1 MILPSFPANLYKS
14 TLYAS
19 CTTFQRK
26 FGYFNKAVPKGSEN
40 TARYARF
47 CAYNHNLRLS
57 LGAFFCYHICI
68 QGARASLI
76 SFVFLFRRR
85 NNEQRNFPS

>member
-57 LGAFFCYHICI
+57 LGAVFAII
-68 QGARASLI
+68 
-76 SFVFLFRRR
+76 FVYKGPGR
-85 NNEQRNFPS
+85 P

>member
-47 CAYNHNLRLS
+47 CA
-57 LGAFFCYHICI
+57 
-68 QGARASLI
+68 
-76 SFVFLFRRR
+76 
-85 NNEQRNFPS
+85 